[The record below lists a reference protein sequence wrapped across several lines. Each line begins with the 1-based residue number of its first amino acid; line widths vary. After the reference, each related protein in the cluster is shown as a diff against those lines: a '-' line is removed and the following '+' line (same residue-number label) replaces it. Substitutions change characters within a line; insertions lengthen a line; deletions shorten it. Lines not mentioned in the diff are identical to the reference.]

1 MPSTP
6 LTGPSLVEILEE
18 SLDTVLSRELG
29 RRHHEGALD
38 GWPSMRWLPDMVM
51 MRRGARAVGE
61 RSHRDTPQEL
71 GYRRLGAAVIVSAVR
86 DLEKPTR
93 AGGESVRAGESARA
107 FLTVSNSNL
116 KFWCRVADVDMN
128 AILRTYCQGGKV
140 ARIVG
145 NVEPDEF
152 DDFVQE
158 APSWPSRKGSL
169 KTGTEHG

>member
-1 MPSTP
+1 MGEQRNRETP
-6 LTGPSLVEILEE
+6 L
-18 SLDTVLSRELG
+18 
-29 RRHHEGALD
+29 
-38 GWPSMRWLPDMVM
+38 
-51 MRRGARAVGE
+51 E
-61 RSHRDTPQEL
+61 R

-145 NVEPDEF
+145 EVEPDEF
-152 DDFVQE
+152 DDFVKK
-158 APSWPSRKGSL
+158 PLPGRPVRV
-169 KTGTEHG
+169 H

>member
-1 MPSTP
+1 
-6 LTGPSLVEILEE
+6 
-18 SLDTVLSRELG
+18 
-29 RRHHEGALD
+29 
-38 GWPSMRWLPDMVM
+38 M
-51 MRRGARAVGE
+51 MRRGVHAVGE
-61 RSHRDTPQEL
+61 RSHREMPQER

-86 DLEKPTR
+86 DFEKPTR

-145 NVEPDEF
+145 DVEPDAF
-152 DDFVQE
+152 DDFVKK
-158 APSWPSRKGSL
+158 PLPGRPVRV
-169 KTGTEHG
+169 H